1 MSQTRQNKIVTITN
15 DEVYD
20 LATHQARLADSAN
33 VVIPVANQ
41 AERDVLTT
49 FNGMAAARAD
59 TNYNLEIY
67 TAGGWR
73 TVVETTTPVVSDP
86 LWAFTGQLSRN
97 TGLDGKQT
105 VTLSESMSR
114 VSGSF
119 TLGSTSYLVL
129 IANWVPVGWRP
140 VTTVNFWGLLTSSG
154 DAPLAQ
160 LWLRISTAGNLEA
173 RLDSGSLSVVAGNRF
188 SLATSWTTS

>member
-1 MSQTRQNKIVTITN
+1 MSQTRQNKMVCITN

-41 AERDVLTT
+41 AERDVLVP
-49 FNGMAAARAD
+49 FSGMVAARAD
-59 TNYNLEIY
+59 TNYNPEIY
-67 TAGGWR
+67 TSGGWR
-73 TVVETTTPVVSDP
+73 TVVETTTPVVTDP
-86 LWAFTGQLSRN
+86 LWAFTGQLSRS
-97 TGLDGKQT
+97 TGVDGKMT
-105 VTLSESMSR
+105 VQLSEAMSR

-119 TLGSTSYLVL
+119 TLATASYTVL
-129 IANWVPVGWRP
+129 IPNWIPVGWRP
-140 VTTVNFWGLLTSSG
+140 VSTVNFWGLLTSSG

-173 RLDSGSLSVVAGNRF
+173 RLDSGSLSVAAGNRF
-188 SLATSWTTS
+188 SLSTSWTTS